1 MKTAWK
7 KTQVVYFAIKRL
19 FDIIFSLIGLI
30 LLIPVFIIIGPIIKL
45 QDGGPVFFKQKRTG
59 RYGKEFM
66 LVKFRSMAVDN
77 DAHNFKVEDQIT
89 PIGKFIRKTSID
101 ELPQFWNV
109 FKGDMSFIG
118 PRPWLREYHDNMNS
132 EQRRRYDVRPGITGL
147 AQVKG
152 RNNIDILDKIKY
164 DIEYVD
170 KMSFHQDAK
179 VFFLTIKVVTMGKG
193 VAHKKGSIEN
203 ETVTLERIN
212 SEIKK
217 MSPLVSIVTPVYNA
231 EQFISETIKSV
242 LDQTYENW
250 ELILVND
257 CSTDDS
263 KKVAKPYLKD
273 KRIRWADLKTNSGA
287 AASRNK
293 GIELAKGRFIA
304 FLDADDLWKKNKLEK
319 QVKFMLEKDCEFSYT
334 SYEFASENGKPNGKK
349 VLVPQRMC
357 YKQALKN
364 TTIFTSTVMFDTEK
378 LSKDSIKM
386 PNVPSEDTA
395 TWWKVLKKI
404 PYAYGMRTV
413 FSFYRRSKNTLSSSK
428 KKAVSR
434 IWYLYRKV
442 ERINPIK
449 SFYYFC
455 RYAFNATRRRM

>member
-7 KTQVVYFAIKRL
+7 KSQVIYFAIKRL
-19 FDIIFSLIGLI
+19 LDIFFSLIGLI
-30 LLIPVFIIIGPIIKL
+30 LLIPVFIIVGPIIKL
-45 QDGGPVFFKQKRTG
+45 HDGGPVFFKQKRTG
-59 RYGKEFM
+59 RYGKEFT

-77 DAHNFKVEDQIT
+77 DARNFKVEDQIT
-89 PIGKFIRKTSID
+89 PIGKFIRKTSVD

-118 PRPWLREYHDNMNS
+118 PRPWLREYYSNMND

-152 RNNIDILDKIKY
+152 RNSISILEKIKY

-170 KMSFHQDAK
+170 KMSFRQDFK
-179 VFFLTIKVVTMGKG
+179 IFFLTIKVVTMRKG
-193 VAHKKGSIEN
+193 VNHKKGSIEN

-217 MSPLVSIVTPVYNA
+217 LSPLVSIVTPVYNA
-231 EQFISETIKSV
+231 EQFICETIKSV
-242 LDQTYENW
+242 LNQTYENW

-257 CSTDDS
+257 CSKDDS
-263 KKVAKPYLKD
+263 KKAVKPFLKD
-273 KRIRWADLKTNSGA
+273 KRIHWVDLKKNSGA
-287 AASRNK
+287 AASRNN

-334 SYEFASENGKPNGKK
+334 SYEFANENGKPNGKK
-349 VLVPQRMC
+349 VLVPQRIC

-378 LSKDSIKM
+378 LSKESIKM
-386 PNVPSEDTA
+386 PNVSSEDTA
-395 TWWKVLKKI
+395 TWWKVLKNI

-413 FSFYRRSKNTLSSSK
+413 FSFYRRSKNTLSSNK
-428 KKAVSR
+428 KKAISR

-442 ERINPIK
+442 EKINPVK

-455 RYAFNATRRRM
+455 RYALNATRRRV